1 MNVQVDATPNVE
13 RVQILVSRGD
23 GGDIQ
28 IGMDMG
34 NNMRSKIISHFI
46 KGKISMSPMETIL
59 IIPSKLEYLEGL
71 VKVLKWIE
79 MNCSNKTKLQQ
90 WHQLFPI

>member
-1 MNVQVDATPNVE
+1 MQVDATPNVE
-13 RVQILVSRGD
+13 KVKIPVIGGD

-46 KGKISMSPMETIL
+46 KGKISMSPMEIIFIIL
-59 IIPSKLEYLEGL
+59 GELEYLEKL
-71 VKVLKWIE
+71 MKLLRHIKT
-79 MNCSNKTKLQQ
+79 NCCNKIKPQQ